1 MKPYRFALLY
11 RITLGIL
18 LITLWVPLAFSQQ
31 KPAPP
36 MRVNTDATSRKGA
49 DFFYNLEYD
58 KSIHEFETVLNS
70 HPDDPFAVN
79 HLLTSV
85 MFKEL
90 YRIGALDTELY
101 SGDSF
106 LTKKQFAPVDSK
118 VAARVKELIDRASS
132 LEEARLK
139 ANPNDIDA
147 LYARGVT
154 RGLRST
160 WTGLAEKAWFAA
172 LRSAVG
178 ARHDHERVLELDP
191 KYVDAKT
198 IVGIHNYV
206 TGSLPWA
213 VKVAASVAGLP
224 GNKQK
229 GLDYLRDAA
238 AHAPESGMD
247 ARITLALFLR
257 REQRYPEALA
267 VVETMLHDYPH
278 NFLVASE
285 HGHLLNAAGRGREAV
300 LAYQQVLEEYKKNW
314 FPVSRPEQAAFGL
327 GESARGQ
334 HQYELALNGYD
345 MVSTFKNVDPE
356 LQQRANL
363 GAGEMLDLLNRRND
377 AVKRYEAVLSAGP
390 PSNLADQAKRY
401 MRAPYRVQ

>member
-1 MKPYRFALLY
+1 MKPYRFARVL
-11 RITLGIL
+11 ITLGIL
-18 LITLWVPLAFSQQ
+18 LMTLWVPAALTQQ
-31 KPAPP
+31 KTPAP
-36 MRVNTDATSRKGA
+36 MRVNTDPTSRKGA
-49 DFFYNLEYD
+49 DYFYNLEYD
-58 KSIHEFETVLNS
+58 KAIHEFEIVLKD

-79 HLLTSV
+79 HLLTAV
-85 MFKEL
+85 VFKEL

-106 LTKKQFAPVDSK
+106 LTKKQFAPTDPK
-118 VAARVKELIDRASS
+118 VAEKIKELSDRAAGIENS
-132 LEEARLK
+132 RLTQ
-139 ANPNDIDA
+139 NPNDIDA

-160 WTGLAEKAWFAA
+160 WMGLGEKAWFAA

-213 VKVAASVAGLP
+213 VKAAASVAGLP

-247 ARITLALFLR
+247 ARIALALFLR
-257 REQRYPEALA
+257 REQRYPEALS
-267 VVETMLHDYPH
+267 VVQGMLQEYPH
-278 NFLVASE
+278 NFLIAAE
-285 HGHLLNAAGRGREAV
+285 DAHLLNAAGHGKEAV
-300 LAYQQVLEEYKKNW
+300 AAYQQILDEYRKNW

-334 HQYELALNGYD
+334 HEYEVALNGYD
-345 MVSTFKNVDPE
+345 MVGTFKNVDPE
-356 LQQRANL
+356 LLQRANL
-363 GAGEMLDLLNRRND
+363 GAGEVLDITNRRDD
-377 AVKRYEAVLSAGP
+377 AVKRYREALSADA
-390 PSNLADQAKRY
+390 SNPTADLARRY
-401 MRAPYRVQ
+401 LKTPYRLQ

>member
-1 MKPYRFALLY
+1 MTPYRCAQF
-11 RITLGIL
+11 RITSGIL
-18 LITLWVPLAFSQQ
+18 LILLWVTTAVSQNA
-31 KPAPP
+31 PA
-36 MRVNTDATSRKGA
+36 RINTDPTSHRGA

-58 KSIHEFETVLNS
+58 KSIHEFETALKA

-79 HLLTSV
+79 HLLTAV
-85 MFKEL
+85 IFKEL

-106 LTKKQFAPVDSK
+106 LTKKQFAPVDPK
-118 VAARVKELIDRASS
+118 VSAEVKDLADRARA
-132 LEEARLK
+132 LEEKKLS
-139 ANPNDIDA
+139 ANPNDVDA

-257 REQRYPEALA
+257 REQRYPEALQ
-267 VVETMLHDYPH
+267 VVEGMLHDYPH

-285 HGHLLNAAGRGREAV
+285 HAHLLNAAGHGKEAV
-300 LAYQQVLEEYKKNW
+300 AAYQQVLDEYRKGW

-334 HQYELALNGYD
+334 HEFELALSGYNL
-345 MVSTFKNVDPE
+345 VGTFKNVDPE

-363 GAGEMLDLLNRRND
+363 GAAEMLDVLNRRDD
-377 AVKRYEAVLSAGP
+377 AVKRYREVLSADASSG
-390 PSNLADQAKRY
+390 LADSARRY
-401 MRAPYRVQ
+401 LKTPYRLQ

>member
-1 MKPYRFALLY
+1 
-11 RITLGIL
+11 
-18 LITLWVPLAFSQQ
+18 
-31 KPAPP
+31 

>member
-1 MKPYRFALLY
+1 
-11 RITLGIL
+11 
-18 LITLWVPLAFSQQ
+18 
-31 KPAPP
+31 
-36 MRVNTDATSRKGA
+36 MRVNTDAATRRGA
-49 DFFYNLEYD
+49 DDFYNLEYD
-58 KSIHEFETVLNS
+58 KSIHEFEAILKD
-70 HPDDPFAVN
+70 HPDDPFTVN

-85 MFKEL
+85 VFKEL

-106 LTKKQFAPVDSK
+106 LTKKQFAPTDPK
-118 VAARVKELIDRASS
+118 VTARVKELSDRAFG
-132 LEEARLK
+132 LEETRLK
-139 ANPNDIDA
+139 TNPNDADA

-160 WTGLAEKAWFAA
+160 WTALAEKAWFAA

-178 ARHDHERVLELDP
+178 ARRDHERVLEINP
-191 KYVDAKT
+191 NYVDAKM
-198 IVGIHNYV
+198 IVGLHNYV

-213 VKVAASVAGLP
+213 VKAAASVAGLP

-229 GLDYLRDAA
+229 GLEYLRDAA

-267 VVETMLHDYPH
+267 VVEGMLHDYPH
-278 NFLVASE
+278 NFLLASE
-285 HGHLLNAAGRGREAV
+285 HAHLLNAAGRGREAV
-300 LAYQQVLEEYKKNW
+300 IAYQQVLDEYRKNW

-334 HQYELALNGYD
+334 RQFEVALTGYNL
-345 MVSTFKNVDPE
+345 VSTFKNVDPE
-356 LQQRANL
+356 LLQRANL
-363 GAGEMLDLLNRRND
+363 GAGEALDALNRRDD
-377 AVKRYEAVLSAGP
+377 AVKRYREVLSADASSGTAE
-390 PSNLADQAKRY
+390 LAKHY
-401 MRAPYRVQ
+401 IKTPYRVQ